1 MSLVVID
8 IGGTTLK
15 FGCYDE
21 VSGISHQTS
30 VKTPQTLASFYQAL
44 QTQVHELQRKATITG
59 VAISSPGS
67 VDQTAGIIR
76 GASAVP
82 YIHHF
87 PIVAELTKRFQLP
100 VTIENDANCAALA
113 EVQAGSATDVR
124 DVIFLV
130 LGTGVGGA
138 VVLDGRIHRGRHLLG
153 GELGYMLYGNDDTVS
168 HLGTIVNAADR
179 YNRANGTDLD
189 GKALYELAKTGQPL
203 AQKAVRDMLQVLA
216 TTIFNLQYSLDPD
229 CFVIGG
235 GISQNS
241 DLLADL
247 NQALDVVMAKVEI
260 APIRPIVRIAKFQA
274 EVNLYGAAVN
284 FQQRQRSC

>member
-1 MSLVVID
+1 MSLAVID
-8 IGGTTLK
+8 IGGTSLK

-21 VSGISHQTS
+21 ASGISHQTS
-30 VKTPQTLASFYQAL
+30 VKTPQTLSLFYQIL
-44 QTQVHELQRKATITG
+44 QTQVAELQRKATITG

-113 EVQAGSATDVR
+113 EVKAGAATDVR
-124 DVIFLV
+124 NVIFLV

-138 VVLDGRIHRGRHLLG
+138 IVLDGRIHRGRHLLG
-153 GELGYMLYGNDDTVS
+153 GEFGYILYGNVDTVS
-168 HLGTIVNAADR
+168 HLGTIVNAVDR
-179 YNRANGTDLD
+179 YNQANGTDLD
-189 GKALYELAKTGQPL
+189 GEALYDLAKTGQPL
-203 AQKAVRDMLQVLA
+203 AQKAVRDMLKVLA

-235 GISQNS
+235 GISQNPA
-241 DLLADL
+241 LLADL
-247 NQALDVVMAKVEI
+247 NQALDGVMVKVDI
-260 APIRPIVRIAKFQA
+260 APIRPVVRIAKFRA
-274 EVNLYGAAVN
+274 EANLYGAAVN
-284 FQQRQRSC
+284 FQQHQRIR